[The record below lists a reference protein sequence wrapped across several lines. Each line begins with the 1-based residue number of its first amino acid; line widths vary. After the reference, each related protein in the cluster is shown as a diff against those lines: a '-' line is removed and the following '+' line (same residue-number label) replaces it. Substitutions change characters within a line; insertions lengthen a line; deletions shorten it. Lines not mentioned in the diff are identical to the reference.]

1 MAKLNYFARCVA
13 VKKQKTPASDDVP
26 FEEGLKKLETIVEQM
41 EGDEMAL
48 EDLLEHYE
56 EGIRLAK
63 GCQEKLNAAEL
74 KIKKLQ
80 PNADGEDELVDDDS
94 VEF

>member
-1 MAKLNYFARCVA
+1 M
-13 VKKQKTPASDDVP
+13 P

-41 EGDEMAL
+41 EGDEMPL
-48 EDLLEHYE
+48 EDLLKHYE

-63 GCQEKLNAAEL
+63 VCQEKLEAAEL

>member
-1 MAKLNYFARCVA
+1 MAKLNYFALRVA
-13 VKKQKTPASDDVP
+13 VKKQKTPAPDDVP
-26 FEEGLKKLETIVEQM
+26 FEEGLKKLE
-41 EGDEMAL
+41 
-48 EDLLEHYE
+48 
-56 EGIRLAK
+56 
-63 GCQEKLNAAEL
+63 AAEL

>member
-1 MAKLNYFARCVA
+1 M
-13 VKKQKTPASDDVP
+13 P

-41 EGDEMAL
+41 EGDEMPL
-48 EDLLEHYE
+48 EDLLKHYE

-63 GCQEKLNAAEL
+63 GCQEKLEAAEL